1 MGVDVGR
8 RKALDR
14 RGIQSP
20 RPHEATTYGPLCP
33 QRPWTDNR
41 SGVKSNGKINGVGWV
56 SPLRCCDATSALL
69 LEAAD
74 EVFLVLVD
82 KGRDSNNEPGAD
94 TKLQ

>member
-1 MGVDVGR
+1 MGT
-8 RKALDR
+8 
-14 RGIQSP
+14 RGKQQ
-20 RPHEATTYGPLCP
+20 ATTRAWDVYI
-33 QRPWTDNR
+33 RNI
-41 SGVKSNGKINGVGWV
+41 GVKGLGADNGVGWV
-56 SPLRCCDATSALL
+56 SPSRCCDATSALL